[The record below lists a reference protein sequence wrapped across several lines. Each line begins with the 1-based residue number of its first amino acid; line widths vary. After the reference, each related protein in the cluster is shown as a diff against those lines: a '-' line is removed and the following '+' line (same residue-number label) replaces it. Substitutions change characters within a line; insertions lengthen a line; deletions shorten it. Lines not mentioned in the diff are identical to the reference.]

1 METTDLIEL
10 AARFVNSTNSHIFL
24 TGKAGTGKTTFLHG
38 LAASTHK
45 RHIIVAPTG
54 IAALN
59 AKGVT
64 IHSQFLLPLGT
75 FIPERDAPRDL
86 GHPGGF
92 YTQGALAGKH
102 PLNAVRR
109 KVLRGIDLIIID
121 EVSMLRAD
129 VLDAIDYRM
138 RSVRGNFRQS
148 FGGVQVLMIGDLY
161 QLPPIV
167 KDDEKGAMSRYY
179 RSPHFF
185 EAKALQ
191 QDGFVFVELD
201 RIFRQR
207 DEKFIHLLNH
217 LRNNIITADDVKELN
232 RHYVPDADAQNDE
245 TITVTTHNYRA
256 EELNRKALERLKGP
270 SYFFDA
276 DVEGEF
282 PESAYPVP
290 ARIELRN
297 GAQVMFVKNDSQG
310 GVYFNGKL
318 ATVVDVDEEGVMVR
332 LAGSDTRYLLRHEVW
347 ENKRYTTSDR
357 TGEMQEDVIGTFSQ
371 YPIRL
376 AWAITVHKS
385 QGLTFEK
392 AIIDVGRAFA
402 PGQVY
407 VALSRLTS
415 LEGLTLRTPIS
426 PDVVSTDAEVVE
438 FSKRKEVQGELHTIL
453 VNKQGEFLT
462 MLLSDNFDFSE
473 LLKELDRMRQK
484 HSIIDE
490 FEDAEMRNALPV
502 LQQSMREEAEN
513 TQRFRTQLSQL
524 LQARDDQRLLDRI
537 GKGSAYY
544 EGKLTE
550 WLRQVLIHLEEV
562 KQFAKTKTYQSALEE
577 LDSLLMKKWEQM
589 QKSGQVVRSILSGQ
603 EVTIDAQLDR
613 QRTEKRLKL
622 IAEVN
627 QHIVE
632 NPKNSGRKTG
642 RVRKAKDPDAP
653 SKPKAQ
659 KGQTYLDTYALLE
672 EGLTAEQIAE
682 RRGLGKATIEG
693 HIAKGIGEGL
703 FNVEKFLTP
712 EQVSEIS
719 TALKG
724 TDSLNGA
731 FDKLGKRYSFG
742 QLRMVEAGK
751 NQVVGVA
758 RE

>member
-1 METTDLIEL
+1 METTDLIEV
-10 AARFVNSTNSHIFL
+10 ASRFVNSTGSHVFL

-45 RHIIVAPTG
+45 RHVIVAPTG

-75 FIPERDAPRDL
+75 FIPERNAPADL
-86 GHPGGF
+86 GHRGGF
-92 YTQGALAGKH
+92 YTQGMLAAKH

-109 KVLRGIDLIIID
+109 KVLRSIDLIIID

-138 RSVRGNFRQS
+138 RAVRGNFRQS

-167 KDDEKGAMSRYY
+167 KDDERAAMSRYY
-179 RSPHFF
+179 RSAHFF

-191 QDGFVFVELD
+191 EDGYVFIELD

-207 DEKFIHLLNH
+207 DDRFIRLLNH

-232 RHYVPDADAQNDE
+232 RHYVPDAEAQNDE
-245 TITVTTHNYRA
+245 TITLTTHNYRA
-256 EELNRKALERLKGP
+256 EELNRKALERIEYP

-276 DVEGEF
+276 EVEGEF

-290 ARIELRN
+290 ARIELKK
-297 GAQVMFVKNDSQG
+297 GAQVMFVKNDTQN

-318 ATVVDVDEEGVMVR
+318 ATVVDIDGEDVTVR
-332 LAGSDTRYLLRHEVW
+332 LAGSDVRYMLRTEVW
-347 ENKRYTTSDR
+347 ENKRYSTSDR
-357 TGEMQEDVIGTFSQ
+357 TGELQEEVIGTFSQ

-385 QGLTFEK
+385 QGLTFER

-438 FSKRKEVQGELHTIL
+438 FSKRKEAQGELQPIL
-453 VNKQGEFLT
+453 RQKQAEFLRA
-462 MLLSDNFDFSE
+462 LLSETFDLSE
-473 LLKELDRMRQK
+473 LLSEINRIRQK

-490 FEDAEMRNALPV
+490 FEDAEMRGALPML
-502 LQQSMREEAEN
+502 LQSINGEAEN
-513 TQRFRTQLSQL
+513 TQRFRAQLSHL
-524 LQARDDQRLLDRI
+524 LHARDDQRLLDRTA
-537 GKGSAYY
+537 KGTAYY
-544 EGKLTE
+544 EAKMIE
-550 WLRQVLIHLEEV
+550 WLKQLLLHLEEV
-562 KQFAKTKTYQSALEE
+562 KQFAKTKTYQNALEE
-577 LDSLLMKKWEQM
+577 LDTVLMRKWEHVQR
-589 QKSGQVVRSILSGQ
+589 SGHVARSILSDQ
-603 EVTIDAQLDR
+603 EVSVDAQLDA
-613 QRTEKRLKL
+613 QRMAKRVKL
-622 IAEVN
+622 IEEVN
-627 QHIVE
+627 AHVMA
-632 NPKNSGRKTG
+632 NPKNSVRKTG
-642 RVRKAKDPDAP
+642 RVRKVKDSDAP
-653 SKPKAQ
+653 SKPKQ
-659 KGQTYLDTYALLE
+659 PKGQTYIDTYALLD
-672 EGLTAEQIAE
+672 EGLSVEQVAEK
-682 RRGLGKATIEG
+682 RGLGKATIEG
-693 HIAKGIGEGL
+693 HIAKGISEGRL
-703 FNVEKFLTP
+703 QIEKFLSS
-712 EQVSEIS
+712 EQVNEIAA
-719 TALKG
+719 ALKE

-731 FDKLGKRYSFG
+731 FDRLNKRYSFG
-742 QLRMVEAGK
+742 QLRMVVGK
-751 NQVVGVA
+751 S
-758 RE
+758 